1 MLPLA
6 TTPACARRVMP
17 RPDRGHVSEGEHRA
31 HAGRVRR
38 RATLC
43 CLSVPWT
50 APRTGTPRV
59 PTSDGHLG
67 RLPHGRPRAVGA
79 GALSFTGSECHRR
92 QYVEATPVC
101 CEVLHYLG
109 RALSSMVAVTGC
121 LPVQTRTA
129 STRVCTPQSG
139 RASPWG
145 LGSSLVIPS
154 LLDFA
159 GSRPRLFPPPFLGG
173 GFPPRTFPLRG
184 G

>member
-1 MLPLA
+1 
-6 TTPACARRVMP
+6 MP
-17 RPDRGHVSEGEHRA
+17 RPDRGRVSEGEHRV

-79 GALSFTGSECHRR
+79 GALSFTGSECHRQ

-109 RALSSMVAVTGC
+109 RALSSMVAHRMFACANSHREHTG
-121 LPVQTRTA
+121 LYSTERPSVPVGAWVIPGDPEPARFCWSTA
-129 STRVCTPQSG
+129 SFIPPPSG
-139 RASPWG
+139 GVSLRARFPCAG
-145 LGSSLVIPS
+145 VELTAVRAGSLVRC
-154 LLDFA
+154 
-159 GSRPRLFPPPFLGG
+159 G
-173 GFPPRTFPLRG
+173 
-184 G
+184 